1 MAEWCQLTQC
11 CVTVAQFIH
20 DNSLCCGR
28 VCPCQLG
35 RDVMAQFVSTN
46 SLCLSTVCPSQLAHS
61 VVAEF
66 IHASYY
72 IQAVKSLDVH
82 HCCATWNHQDAVEV
96 IKNILIIAILFIY
109 IHLTCKQ
116 KCTQFCW
123 MIKLMLFC
131 QWIYMYMTEMNKI
144 VVAVKLGHYNTNV
157 YIP

>member
-1 MAEWCQLTQC
+1 MCFGTVRPCQFTHYVETVCTWACSVC
-11 CVTVAQFIH
+11 CSTVCPWQNDANSLSVVTVAQFIH

-82 HCCATWNHQDAVEV
+82 HFCATWNHQDAVEM

-109 IHLTCKQ
+109 IHLTCK
-116 KCTQFCW
+116 
-123 MIKLMLFC
+123 
-131 QWIYMYMTEMNKI
+131 
-144 VVAVKLGHYNTNV
+144 
-157 YIP
+157 